1 MRPTAGRALFGAA
14 LLIVAILLFVV
25 LQDDGNDTSEAGSG
39 ADSPAPAR
47 QRPADRGDGGK
58 AKRSQLSLA
67 VVEIVDGMPAG
78 GVRELEFGAGDRIR
92 FEVES
97 DVADE
102 VHVHGYD
109 VSKDVEAGGSVR
121 FDFPATI
128 EGVFEV
134 ELEDRAEPIAEL
146 RVSP

>member
-1 MRPTAGRALFGAA
+1 MRSRTGRALLGAA
-14 LLIVAILLFVV
+14 LLITAVVLFLV
-25 LQDDGNDTSEAGSG
+25 LQDDGGGGA
-39 ADSPAPAR
+39 ADSGGGTDAPAR
-47 QRPADRGDGGK
+47 TEPRPGDEQDRAAKPPKPSIPVIAIEAGK
-58 AKRSQLSLA
+58 P
-67 VVEIVDGMPAG
+67 VG
-78 GVRELEFGAGDRIR
+78 GVEELEFAAGDRIR
-92 FEVES
+92 FEVKS

-109 VSKDVEAGGSVR
+109 VIEEVEAGSSVR

-146 RVSP
+146 RVTP